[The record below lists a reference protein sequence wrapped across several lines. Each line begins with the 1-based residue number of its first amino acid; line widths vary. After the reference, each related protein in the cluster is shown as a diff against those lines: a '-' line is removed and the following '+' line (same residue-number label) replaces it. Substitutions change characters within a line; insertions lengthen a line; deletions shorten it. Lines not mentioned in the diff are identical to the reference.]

1 MLEDLDGLLVVT
13 SLFKSRQ
20 TSREVKLKLVEFLYF
35 YLGAE
40 TGADADA
47 AKGGSKSAGNTEVLG
62 GRGKELL
69 GAFRKEGDGRRDSQ
83 TVGGPVGGAVGLG
96 GSGEEQ
102 AVRTRTPQEKQSLLG
117 RYLSN
122 VQDLVDDMRE
132 AQAQSAAGGLLSGA
146 GGGLSP
152 ARA

>member
-1 MLEDLDGLLVVT
+1 VVT

-40 TGADADA
+40 RVESERGESVSLS
-47 AKGGSKSAGNTEVLG
+47 GVLG
-62 GRGKELL
+62 GRGEEVM
-69 GAFRKEGDGRRDSQ
+69 GAFRKESGDVRR
-83 TVGGPVGGAVGLG
+83 TVGGPVGGGVGMG
-96 GSGEEQ
+96 VGEE
-102 AVRTRTPQEKQSLLG
+102 ALLKSPEEKQAMLA

-132 AQAQSAAGGLLSGA
+132 ASAGGVGSGGGLLSMAGNISPVRAGA
-146 GGGLSP
+146 DE
-152 ARA
+152 